1 MAEEQKG
8 DAAAAEG
15 EDPDAGKDN
24 HLLLLRGHTHNLL
37 DCVLELIV

>member
-24 HLLLLRGHTHNLL
+24 HLLLLRGHTHTIYQ
-37 DCVLELIV
+37 IVCLN